1 MKILIVEDE
10 PLAVRKLKRTIDEVS
25 AQAEVIGT
33 TNSIRSTVAWLK
45 NNQAPDIILLDIE
58 LADGQSFEIFNQVEV
73 KSTVIFTTSYNEFAL
88 KAFQVNSI
96 DYLLKP
102 VQKESLEKAF
112 NKYNAIK
119 KMHSTPSPDA
129 INIEELLKGL
139 QQKMYTASNF
149 KKRFLVKNGA
159 KLVSIEIEDI
169 AYFYIEGRLVFFKT
183 WQNKKFVVDYT
194 MEELADTLNP
204 DNFFRINRSCFAT
217 QKSISQIEDHLG
229 GRLFVILNPAHEKEG
244 LVSRER
250 VQEFKI
256 WMGK

>member
-10 PLAVRKLKRTIDEVS
+10 PLAVRKLKRTVEEVS
-25 AQAEVIGT
+25 SQAEIIGS
-33 TNSIRSTVAWLK
+33 TNSIRSTVEWLR
-45 NNQAPDIILLDIE
+45 NNPAPDIILLDIE

-102 VQKESLEKAF
+102 VQKDALEKAF
-112 NKYNAIK
+112 NKFNAIK
-119 KMHSTPSPDA
+119 KMHSAPSGDA
-129 INIEELLKGL
+129 FNIEELLKGL
-139 QQKMYTASNF
+139 QQKMYATSNF

-159 KLVSIEIEDI
+159 RLVSVEIDDI

-183 WQNKKFVVDYT
+183 WQNKKFIVDYT

-204 DNFFRINRSCFAT
+204 DNFFRINRSCFIT
-217 QKSISQIEDHLG
+217 QKSVSQIEDHLG
-229 GRLFVILNPAHEKEG
+229 GRLFVQLTPLHEKEG

-250 VQEFKI
+250 VQDFKE